1 MDDRRQITEFM
12 GIHQEVTDVLR
23 KERLIQ
29 NLYTDPLTGLPNRMR
44 LYDDLNE
51 SQNPNLFVVNI
62 DSFRQVND
70 FFGNQIGDYIIGEM
84 GVRLKTAV
92 NGQGTVYRIHGD
104 EYAVLVN
111 KCWEDTLLEEMALKL
126 NDAVTRTPYVHREA
140 DIRISVTIGCAY
152 GGNSSPPGADGGP
165 GIWKGLTNQA
175 NMAMRR
181 ARSQKKDFLLY
192 NDNLEVFQEYEHN
205 LFWTAKIREALE
217 ENRIIPY
224 FQPILNHATGK
235 VEKYECLVR
244 LEEKSGTMVSPVS
257 FLDVAKRSRLY
268 ESLTKTVI
276 SRSLER
282 FRQSSCEFS
291 VNISVEDVMNEDTR
305 RFILDLMTRNPEPAR
320 RAVFEILESEGIENY
335 TELNRFI
342 QEVKALG
349 AKIAIDDY
357 GSGYSNL
364 AHIMKLQA
372 DYIKIDG
379 SIIKDICTSSLSRV
393 LVKNVVATARELG
406 MKTIAEFVSQEDI
419 FRTVRELGVDYSQG
433 YYVGAPAKDPGE

>member
-1 MDDRRQITEFM
+1 MNSAKSPVLDIHVVFVDDDLHILEEMKDFLSSRVTRLETAAQGQQALDLCRDGMPDLVITDIQMPVMNGLDLTRNLRKLSDRLKIMITTAFDETSYLLEAIGAGVDFFLLKPYSLGTILEKMGQVADQKSMERSFRQQAALLEDYRLALDATAAVLKTDLEGNITYANDLYAQISGYSRQELLGKNPRIVKNPGTPPSYYKDLWETITSGQIWQGSLENRSRTGKSFFVDLTIVPLMDDRRQITEFM

-152 GGNSSPPGADGGP
+152 GGNSSPP
-165 GIWKGLTNQA
+165 
-175 NMAMRR
+175 
-181 ARSQKKDFLLY
+181 
-192 NDNLEVFQEYEHN
+192 
-205 LFWTAKIREALE
+205 
-217 ENRIIPY
+217 
-224 FQPILNHATGK
+224 
-235 VEKYECLVR
+235 
-244 LEEKSGTMVSPVS
+244 
-257 FLDVAKRSRLY
+257 RSR
-268 ESLTKTVI
+268 
-276 SRSLER
+276 RR
-282 FRQSSCEFS
+282 
-291 VNISVEDVMNEDTR
+291 TR
-305 RFILDLMTRNPEPAR
+305 DL
-320 RAVFEILESEGIENY
+320 EGIDQPGQHGHAPCQIPE
-335 TELNRFI
+335 EGFSFI
-342 QEVKALG
+342 
-349 AKIAIDDY
+349 
-357 GSGYSNL
+357 
-364 AHIMKLQA
+364 
-372 DYIKIDG
+372 
-379 SIIKDICTSSLSRV
+379 
-393 LVKNVVATARELG
+393 
-406 MKTIAEFVSQEDI
+406 
-419 FRTVRELGVDYSQG
+419 
-433 YYVGAPAKDPGE
+433 

>member
-1 MDDRRQITEFM
+1 MPDPRRRI
-12 GIHQEVTDVLR
+12 
-23 KERLIQ
+23 
-29 NLYTDPLTGLPNRMR
+29 
-44 LYDDLNE
+44 
-51 SQNPNLFVVNI
+51 
-62 DSFRQVND
+62 
-70 FFGNQIGDYIIGEM
+70 FFYI
-84 GVRLKTAV
+84 
-92 NGQGTVYRIHGD
+92 
-104 EYAVLVN
+104 
-111 KCWEDTLLEEMALKL
+111 
-126 NDAVTRTPYVHREA
+126 
-140 DIRISVTIGCAY
+140 
-152 GGNSSPPGADGGP
+152 
-165 GIWKGLTNQA
+165 
-175 NMAMRR
+175 
-181 ARSQKKDFLLY
+181 